1 MKHIPSEAVQ
11 NIHNQNSFFQFFKDH
26 LGWKIQDDISFDE
39 LTYGWSPEE
48 MDLKSDDLRGS
59 RISQLR
65 PFTHDQPWG
74 IFFIHLAKPQVYV
87 TQLRKLIRAL
97 APMKRKHKD
106 YPTWNPHNLLF
117 ICTPDWKNYTFAH
130 FEDGKP
136 EKAKLSTFGWEYQSS
151 YIRTLCEF
159 NLKAL
164 QMPEVDM
171 FSISPKLWLDEWSKA
186 FDVKSVTDKFFQE
199 LRDTFRDI
207 QSYITNLSEENKRSF
222 AQLLLNRLLFLKFLE
237 KKGWL
242 FVEDSDSLELRRS
255 YLARQREKLGQQ
267 NQWQYFFKYLF
278 FHGLNRPWMKGS
290 VGTVEETDAIR
301 KIIGRVPYLNGGL
314 FERSH
319 EWDDEK
325 VKVEN
330 EAFDMIFDKLLDR
343 YNFTIQENTP
353 IDIEVALNPDLLGYA
368 YEELIAERHGQGAFY
383 THPTEV
389 GLMCRES
396 LKTFLEE
403 HTQVL
408 HSSIADLVDGWN
420 AKNLSE
426 EQAFAIYRLIHNIK
440 ILDPAVGS
448 GAYPVRM
455 MQELVQIYKALASKL
470 NEGQLRYIF
479 ENKLANPRSIFELK
493 LNIIQNN
500 LYGVDIDQFAV
511 EIAKLR
517 FWLSLVVDYRRGDG
531 KEEDIKSPEELKLIP
546 ALPNLDFKLRVG
558 DSLVASAGVGKKG
571 LKEKGQAF
579 NLDIR
584 LSDHAPD
591 LFVADK
597 IPELIKLKEKF
608 FNFEELRKNDAA
620 LVSISKEELRHRIAE
635 KENEISQALGFV
647 KVENIDTLPHIL
659 WQIHFAEIYD
669 VGRVA
674 DSTSGLLGESSYRY
688 GFDICIANPPYLRQ
702 EKINELFNTF
712 NIGLTKD
719 DLVETYEALYKN
731 QNLKINKKSDL
742 YVYFYLRGINL
753 LKEKGVLCFICS
765 NSWLDV
771 GYGAKLQEFLL
782 RNSRIKAVYDNSAK
796 RSFEKADVNTTI
808 NVFVKDST
816 VEKKTV
822 ISTTAGSK
830 VEVSSENVVRFVN
843 FRKPFELAAISDT
856 LQQIERATAITS
868 TDDYRV
874 YPIKQKD
881 LWKAGIETKEETVIA
896 RSPEGTTKQSDS
908 SSKGQIASSRQS
920 GIRNDVIAEYT
931 GDKWGGKYLRAP
943 DIFFTILEKG
953 KGKLVRLGDIAEV
966 RRGFTTGANEFF
978 YLDDAKIAEWQIE
991 KEFLK
996 PVIKSPR
1003 ECKSILIDPKQLKYK
1018 IFMCHEEKKELK
1030 GTKALKYIEWGEEQG
1045 FNERPSCSGRQRWYD
1060 LGKQDQHHFVM
1071 LRFRDKRNWTPV
1083 LPVKIYVGD
1092 IMFVGKVLDENDLEI
1107 NLALLNSTL
1116 HIFSTELFGR
1126 VNLGD
1131 GLLTTYG
1138 PEIPKFLLLDKTGI
1152 ANQKNFLKAFDQIKN
1167 RPVKTFYEECGL
1179 KGDKEIRSQQPN
1191 PLPDRKALDDVVFD
1205 ALGLTE
1211 AERKEVYWAVCELV
1225 QNRLRKAKSV

>member
-11 NIHNQNSFFQFFKDH
+11 NIHNQNSFFQFLRDH
-26 LGWKIQDDISFDE
+26 LGWNIQDDISFDD
-39 LTYGWSPEE
+39 LTFGWQPEE
-48 MDLKSDDLRGS
+48 MGLKSDDLRGS

-65 PFTHDQPWG
+65 PFTNDQPWG

-87 TQLRKLIRAL
+87 THLRKLIRAL

-117 ICTPDWKNYTFAH
+117 ICTLDWKNYTFAH

-164 QMPEVDM
+164 QIPEADM
-171 FSISPKLWLDEWSKA
+171 FSIPLNELSCQPKLWLEQWSEA

-199 LRDTFRDI
+199 LRNTFRDI
-207 QSYITNLSEENKRSF
+207 QSYITNLSEEYKLTF

-255 YLARQREKLGQQ
+255 YLKRQREKLGQQ

-290 VGTVEETDAIR
+290 VGTVEETDAISQ
-301 KIIGRVPYLNGGL
+301 IIGRVPYLNGGL

-325 VKVEN
+325 VKVDN

-426 EQAFAIYRLIHNIK
+426 EQAFTIYRLLHNIK

-558 DSLVASAGVGKKG
+558 DSLVASAGVGKKV
-571 LKEKGQAF
+571 LKEERKAF

-591 LFVADK
+591 LFVGEK

-608 FNFEELRKNDAA
+608 FNFEELRKNDPLLAS
-620 LVSISKEELRHRIAE
+620 VSKENLKHRIAE

-647 KVENIDTLPHIL
+647 KVENIDTMPHIL
-659 WQIHFAEIYD
+659 WQIHFAEIFD
-669 VGRVA
+669 VGRR
-674 DSTSGLLGESSYRY
+674 DSSTYNF

-719 DLVETYEALYKN
+719 DLVETYEAIYKN
-731 QNLKINKKSDL
+731 QNLKINKQSDL

-782 RNSRIKAVYDNSAK
+782 RNTRIKAVYDNSAK

-808 NVFVKDST
+808 NVFVKDSS
-816 VEKKTV
+816 VEKKTL
-822 ISTTAGSK
+822 ISTTTGSK
-830 VEVSSENVVRFVN
+830 VEVSSENVVRFVT
-843 FRKPFELAAISDT
+843 FRKPFELAAGSDT
-856 LQQIERATAITS
+856 LQEIERATVITS

-874 YPIKQKD
+874 YPIKQKE
-881 LWKAGIETKEETVIA
+881 LWQAGLDQP
-896 RSPEGTTKQSDS
+896 PEGLPRIGQAEPSGGSD
-908 SSKGQIASSRQS
+908 
-920 GIRNDVIAEYT
+920 EYT

-953 KGKLVRLGDIAEV
+953 KDKLVRLGDIAEV

-978 YLDDAKIAEWQIE
+978 YLDDEKIAEWEIE

-1003 ECKSILIDPKQLKYK
+1003 ESKTIRIDTSSLESKILI
-1018 IFMCHEEKKELK
+1018 CHKEKSELK
-1030 GTKALKYIEWGEEQG
+1030 KTSLLKYIEWGEKQKTKDGVKLCEV
-1045 FNERPSCSGRQRWYD
+1045 PSVSGRKFWYEI
-1060 LGKQDQHHFVM
+1060 Q
-1071 LRFRDKRNWTPV
+1071 
-1083 LPVKIYVGD
+1083 
-1092 IMFVGKVLDENDLEI
+1092 ENLENKLI
-1107 NLALLNSTL
+1107 
-1116 HIFSTELFGR
+1116 
-1126 VNLGD
+1126 
-1131 GLLTTYG
+1131 
-1138 PEIPKFLLLDKTGI
+1138 
-1152 ANQKNFLKAFDQIKN
+1152 
-1167 RPVKTFYEECGL
+1167 
-1179 KGDKEIRSQQPN
+1179 
-1191 PLPDRKALDDVVFD
+1191 
-1205 ALGLTE
+1205 
-1211 AERKEVYWAVCELV
+1211 
-1225 QNRLRKAKSV
+1225 